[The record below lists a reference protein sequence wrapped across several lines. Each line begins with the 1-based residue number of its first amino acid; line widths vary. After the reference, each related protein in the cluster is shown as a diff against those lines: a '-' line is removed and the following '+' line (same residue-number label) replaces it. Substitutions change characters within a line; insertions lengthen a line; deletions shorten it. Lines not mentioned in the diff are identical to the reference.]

1 MADYP
6 FAHAL
11 TPKGYTTSGP
21 VFPES
26 LLTDHHPSIDAVS
39 FTLTAKD
46 LHPETL
52 ALLTGMHP
60 AHFDAEGHALV
71 QKIIDKKEAQP

>member
-6 FAHAL
+6 FAHAAQ
-11 TPKGYTTSGP
+11 
-21 VFPES
+21 
-26 LLTDHHPSIDAVS
+26 TDEDKDVS
-39 FTLTAKD
+39 FTLTATG
-46 LHPETL
+46 LHPEFM

-71 QKIIDKKEAQP
+71 EGIIERKEATDGKS

>member
-6 FAHAL
+6 QAHAL
-11 TPKGYTTSGP
+11 
-21 VFPES
+21 
-26 LLTDHHPSIDAVS
+26 SIDGAQTDEDRDVS

-46 LHPETL
+46 VHPETL

-71 QKIIDKKEAQP
+71 QGIIDRKRGLE